1 MRRRREISRP
11 HPMRRGDSISLHWN
25 TSPQLPAGSC
35 LRARQPAETRHGTGS
50 ANLLHQHPT
59 PRPRRIRKPDREQ
72 SARESGSRPST
83 QPPPWMNIKTISRH
97 SSRNLWRTSSTVMA
111 KVRFFPSGVARP
123 IRRRRNATKSSQ
135 FKKLAP
141 TESPTAIEVVVRPW
155 SEGETFRLH
164 FRLPVLA

>member
-25 TSPQLPAGSC
+25 ASPQLPAALPAAHPVLAAGSC

-97 SSRNLWRTSSTVMA
+97 SSCNLWRTSSTVMA

-123 IRRRRNATKSSQ
+123 IRRGGTPPSLHNSRN
-135 FKKLAP
+135 
-141 TESPTAIEVVVRPW
+141 
-155 SEGETFRLH
+155 
-164 FRLPVLA
+164 LPPRSHQQQ